1 MKIHTFSIDNL
12 MTWEYMDAIFLE
24 ISLES
29 CRITNNREKAGE
41 EKKNT
46 LQDFS
51 TSLFVFPSQWIPFLS
66 FYRTWGMRRTQERG
80 KQTYNSNLSSSSLL
94 RSMALVD
101 SLEVEARKK
110 DVLLLEGGERIAD
123 WISDNRRLPG
133 VSMGLFMWIY
143 FVREVQLGV
152 VCLWRNGSR
161 AKENEWEKIEI
172 WNISVKF
179 LYPKVFWFG
188 IHQIVKE

>member
-46 LQDFS
+46 LQGFS

-133 VSMGLFMWIY
+133 VCMGLFIWVC
-143 FVREVQLGV
+143 FVGEARLEA
-152 VCLWRNGSR
+152 VCLWRND
-161 AKENEWEKIEI
+161 
-172 WNISVKF
+172 
-179 LYPKVFWFG
+179 
-188 IHQIVKE
+188 